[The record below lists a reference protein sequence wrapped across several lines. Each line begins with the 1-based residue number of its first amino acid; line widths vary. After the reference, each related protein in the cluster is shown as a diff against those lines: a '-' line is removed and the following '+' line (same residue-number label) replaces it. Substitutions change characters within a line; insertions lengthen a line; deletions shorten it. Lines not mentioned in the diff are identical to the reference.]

1 MTRATLAA
9 LAALA
14 SLALAAAP
22 ARAQHGNHSDHSG
35 HYSSGVWGMRSVNEL
50 FSRTGNDVVFRSARM
65 GCAVRGA
72 ERDYRDSV
80 ATQPQTPAQRRV
92 LDLLAINAGTPSADA
107 VAAALARGADAGSPL
122 GQAARRLADAL
133 SGLMRDLGGCPR
145 ERDEFPEAEQWRQ
158 AIKAFQDYVHDAP
171 DSAFSP
177 PAPELVAIHAALQSV
192 VTRALSKP
200 HSRW

>member
-14 SLALAAAP
+14 SLVLAAAP
-22 ARAQHGNHSDHSG
+22 ARAQHGNHSDYSG
-35 HYSSGVWGMRSVNEL
+35 HYSTGSFGMRSVNEL
-50 FSRTGNDVVFRSARM
+50 FSRAGNDVVFRSARV

-80 ATQPQTPAQRRV
+80 ATQPQTPGQRRV

-107 VAAALARGADAGSPL
+107 VAAALAHGAGAGSPL

-133 SGLMRDLGGCPR
+133 SGLMKDLGGCSQV
-145 ERDEFPEAEQWRQ
+145 RDEYPEAAQWQEAVR
-158 AIKAFQDYVHDAP
+158 AFQDYVDHAP

-192 VTRALSKP
+192 ITHVLKP
-200 HSRW
+200 AHSRW